1 MNTPTDCFSGYL
13 RPDGRAGVRNNLLIL
28 SVTGLTGPSARRIAQ
43 CIRGAVYAG
52 TPSGSGLIG
61 EDQYIHDRAITGFG
75 LNPNSAAVLVIGAD
89 PPRVDALAATIAQ
102 SGKPVEK
109 LTLDECGHD
118 AITLTERGLRLAAK
132 LAREISCYRRQP
144 APLSDLFI
152 GLECG
157 RSDPSSGL
165 VANPLLGRVAD
176 RLVDAGGS
184 AVFGETMEWLGLEDA
199 LAQRAGDSAT
209 GTAVRDAVLNREQLA
224 ISNGIDLLGKN
235 PGPTNIVAGLSTIE
249 EKAIGNV
256 AKSGARPIRSLLGYG
271 ETPATR
277 GLHAMDAA
285 AYAPESISGF
295 SAAGA
300 QLILFTTGVG
310 NSFVNA
316 IAPTIKVSANPET
329 CARLDSQLDFK
340 CAQVFNGH
348 EPIEAA
354 AARLFDCVLDIAGGT
369 LTYGEILGE
378 GEEVISRYG
387 PGL

>member
-1 MNTPTDCFSGYL
+1 MKIPTDGFAGYL
-13 RPDGRAGVRNNLLIL
+13 RPDGRVGIRNNLLIL
-28 SVTGLTGPSARRIAQ
+28 SVTGLTGPTARRIAQ
-43 CIRGAVYAG
+43 CIHGAVYVG

-61 EDQYIHDRAITGFG
+61 DDQQIHDRAVTGFG

-89 PPRVDALAATIAQ
+89 PPRVDAIAAAIAQ

-132 LAREISCYRRQP
+132 LTREISRYRRETV
-144 APLSDLFI
+144 PLSGLFI

-165 VANPLLGRVAD
+165 VANPLLGRIAD
-176 RLVDAGGS
+176 RLVDAGGA
-184 AVFGETMEWLGLEDA
+184 AVFGETMEWLGLDES
-199 LAQRAGDSAT
+199 LAQRAADPVT
-209 GTAVRDAVLNREQLA
+209 GTAIRAAVLNREQLA
-224 ISNGIDLLGKN
+224 VGNGIDLLGKN
-235 PGPTNIVAGLSTIE
+235 PGPTYIVAGLSTIE

-256 AKSGARPIRSLLGYG
+256 AKSGSRPVRSLLQYA
-271 ETPATR
+271 EAPATP

-285 AYAPESISGF
+285 AYAPESLSGF
-295 SAAGA
+295 SAAGT

-316 IAPTIKVSANPET
+316 IAPTIKVSANPQT

-340 CAQVFNGH
+340 CAEVFNGY
-348 EPIEAA
+348 EPVETA
-354 AARLFDCVLDIAGGT
+354 AARLFECVLDIAGGT

-378 GEEVISRYG
+378 GEDVISRYG